1 MIITNFNSKESMKK
15 EKSKKFILISSV
27 LLFSLFILT
36 GCGSKTATPAS
47 GQNSQNQTPQ
57 SGQVSQRRGMPDY
70 GQPARPADIRGIVK
84 SITGNQASIILM
96 AAPVGGK
103 GRASSTS
110 ATSSTSSS
118 NTPSISLSGAT
129 GAARGGAGG
138 GFGGGRQGGGA
149 GGPGGAGGTTDRTAM
164 IDQIKKLSTGEA
176 DITIPVGIQMLKSS
190 TNSTTNKREMV
201 EASLSDITAD
211 KFITIWLNQSVT
223 DKKIAEF
230 VLIN

>member
-1 MIITNFNSKESMKK
+1 MKK

-27 LLFSLFILT
+27 LSFSLFILT
-36 GCGSKTATPAS
+36 GCGSTKTAPAS
-47 GQNSQNQTPQ
+47 SQNSQNQTN
-57 SGQVSQRRGMPDY
+57 STAGQTGQRRGMPDY
-70 GQPARPADIRGIVK
+70 GQPSRPEDIRGIVK

-96 AAPVGGK
+96 AAPVGGR
-103 GRASSTS
+103 GRASSTT
-110 ATSSTSSS
+110 ATSSTSTN
-118 NTPSISLSGAT
+118 NTPSITLSGAT
-129 GAARGGAGG
+129 GATGAGRGAGGGGFGGAGG
-138 GFGGGRQGGGA
+138 GRPGGGA

-176 DITIPVGIQMLKSS
+176 DVTIPVGIQMLKSS

-201 EASLSDITAD
+201 EATLSDITAD

>member
-1 MIITNFNSKESMKK
+1 MKK
-15 EKSKKFILISSV
+15 EKSEKFILISSILV
-27 LLFSLFILT
+27 LSLFVLT
-36 GCGSKTATPAS
+36 GCGSQTATPNS
-47 GQNSQNQTPQ
+47 SQNSQSQQNPQASQT
-57 SGQVSQRRGMPDY
+57 GQKRGMPDY
-70 GQPARPADIRGIVK
+70 GQPSRPEDIRGIVK

-96 AAPVGGK
+96 AAPVGGR
-103 GRASSTS
+103 GRASSS
-110 ATSSTSSS
+110 ATSSTSTN
-118 NTPSISLSGAT
+118 NTPSIALSGAT
-129 GAARGGAGG
+129 GATGAGRGGAGG
-138 GFGGGRQGGGA
+138 GFGGAGGGRPGGGA

-190 TNSTTNKREMV
+190 TNSTTNKKEMV
-201 EASLSDITAD
+201 EATLSDITAD